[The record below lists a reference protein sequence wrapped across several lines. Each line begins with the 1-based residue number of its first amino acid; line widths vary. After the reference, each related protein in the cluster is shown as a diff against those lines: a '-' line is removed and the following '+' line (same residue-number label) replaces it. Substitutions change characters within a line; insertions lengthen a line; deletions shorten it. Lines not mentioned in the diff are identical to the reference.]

1 MRPIWCP
8 ENFRESLSTL
18 TTTFPEIF
26 NGLLFRSIMRMC
38 VQNLKFAALPVPGI
52 IGVTKKLDSPWVRP
66 RSLFSKFLNQLLLG
80 WTLRMYRPNLKSV
93 ALLVPE
99 VIAIEVLWVANRNLG
114 EEEAVG
120 GRGRYRSK
128 ELWWFPIGS
137 SVLMR
142 FRDIAAF
149 VLQHA
154 IYATFSHL
162 TSIISPWNKENN
174 TMILY

>member
-1 MRPIWCP
+1 MRAHGYFSR
-8 ENFRESLSTL
+8 N
-18 TTTFPEIF
+18 F

-128 ELWWFPIGS
+128 ELW
-137 SVLMR
+137 
-142 FRDIAAF
+142 
-149 VLQHA
+149 
-154 IYATFSHL
+154 
-162 TSIISPWNKENN
+162 
-174 TMILY
+174 